1 MQTNNKE
8 GGKAHEDDISAEE
21 EAAQKGARLQKKNED
36 KER

>member
-1 MQTNNKE
+1 MQTNLEE
-8 GGKAHEDDISAEE
+8 GGKAHEDDISAEK